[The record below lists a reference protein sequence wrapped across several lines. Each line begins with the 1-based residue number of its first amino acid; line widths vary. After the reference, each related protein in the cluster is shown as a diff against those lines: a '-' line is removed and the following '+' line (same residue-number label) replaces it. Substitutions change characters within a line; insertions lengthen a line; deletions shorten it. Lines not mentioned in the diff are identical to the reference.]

1 LIVKSARQI
10 RGRKNREWEA
20 GGMASADEP
29 RLGHFLRSTTTS
41 QPLKSALQK
50 VIAFRNRLA
59 ETGREVAHLE
69 QKLKAITDDQ
79 VRLRANLEKVPPASA
94 AYKRYLEKF
103 DTQETEIEK
112 LQTEIEQKHE
122 AERLQRK
129 EYEDFMVGLS
139 VE

>member
-1 LIVKSARQI
+1 
-10 RGRKNREWEA
+10 
-20 GGMASADEP
+20 
-29 RLGHFLRSTTTS
+29 
-41 QPLKSALQK
+41 LKSALQK
-50 VIAFRNRLA
+50 VIAFRHRLA

-79 VRLRANLEKVPPASA
+79 VRLRTNLEKVPPASA